1 MTLHLAR
8 RLSEVV
14 ARRELLGNLVLRD
27 LKVRY
32 KSSVLGFLWSL
43 LNPLLLMLVFTVV
56 FNVILPN
63 VHVPAFPV
71 FVLCALLPWN
81 FFQTSLVG
89 ATHSISGNGHL
100 VKRVYFPWEILT
112 FSTVLANFCNFAL
125 ALLVLLGVIFASGWP
140 ITLALIYLPLVMAV
154 HILFTLGMSLLLA
167 TVNVF
172 YRDTGVIMEVVLQA
186 WFFMTPVFYPI
197 ELLPQWVTI
206 WGWELPARRLIYILN
221 PMASIIATYRSVLYG
236 SIDGGPPG
244 APGLDFFSRTLLTA
258 LACFAVGYAVFL
270 RHSARFP
277 EEI

>member
-1 MTLHLAR
+1 MTPRLAR
-8 RLSEVV
+8 RLSELVSY
-14 ARRELLGNLVLRD
+14 RELLENLVLRD
-27 LKVRY
+27 LKLRY

-63 VHVPAFPV
+63 VHVPAFPI

-89 ATHSISGNGHL
+89 AIQSISGNGHL

-112 FSTVLANFCNFAL
+112 ISSVLANFCNFAL
-125 ALLVLLGVIFASGWP
+125 ALLVLLGVIFVFGWP
-140 ITLALIYLPLVMAV
+140 ITSALLYLPLVMAV
-154 HILFTLGMSLLLA
+154 HVLFTLGVSLLLA

-197 ELLPQWVTI
+197 ELLPQWVTV
-206 WGWELPARRLIYILN
+206 WGLDLPAQRLIYILN

-244 APGLDFFSRTLLTA
+244 APGFDFFSRTLLTA
-258 LACFAVGYAVFL
+258 LACFVVGYALFI
-270 RHSARFP
+270 RYSARFP